1 MQQIAVKNFRV
12 FGEPAVFDL
21 SPVTILTGR
30 NNAGKSSLI
39 KALLLLADF
48 IEQDDQ
54 TVLRLDGP
62 RAARHKIT
70 SFENL
75 KNWEVAENTVRLSY
89 TMGDVQLEYEFGRHT
104 EPIMAQL
111 TCFRI
116 IVPALKEELELKLV
130 EKEENAYC
138 FSVRQGLIDYIVNEG
153 TYLALQSQ
161 GFLSEATKTENRLVS
176 LDEEI
181 ARKQAQF
188 ESHPEM
194 LLYQAVSSA
203 FAQLS
208 SKRDELLERIQE
220 LKASAESHKVRD
232 KGLVYFGQVNVD
244 DVDLGTTTLAR
255 IIQQGLV
262 AYVEADAS
270 RPTQQ
275 FKYLAEQVRSTLVR
289 FYQELQQLMR
299 FPLAHLSPNRT
310 YQSRL
315 YFSQQMGSEITS
327 IVEAFMHRGIRRG
340 SAADKFLRHWLP
352 LFNVGDSVNVTPV
365 EGMAFKITI
374 NVTGRKGS
382 PINLADLG
390 FGAGQILTILLQIAS
405 VIERQEERA
414 AAGKVRNVAAVLLIE
429 EPEANLHPRLQSLL
443 AVLFEE
449 ITRSYSIRLVVE
461 THSEY
466 LIRKLQLLVASSGVD
481 EDYGKNV
488 VLYYMDQSLGE
499 NGLPVASA
507 RRITILPDGKLSDS
521 FGNGFFD
528 EADENAMELYRLQK
542 KAARQLQS

>member
-130 EKEENAYC
+130 EKEENAYY

-153 TYLALQSQ
+153 AYLALQSQ

-232 KGLVYFGQVNVD
+232 KGLVYF
-244 DVDLGTTTLAR
+244 
-255 IIQQGLV
+255 
-262 AYVEADAS
+262 S
-270 RPTQQ
+270 
-275 FKYLAEQVRSTLVR
+275 STLVKAMPFR
-289 FYQELQQLMR
+289 
-299 FPLAHLSPNRT
+299 A
-310 YQSRL
+310 RL
-315 YFSQQMGSEITS
+315 
-327 IVEAFMHRGIRRG
+327 
-340 SAADKFLRHWLP
+340 
-352 LFNVGDSVNVTPV
+352 
-365 EGMAFKITI
+365 
-374 NVTGRKGS
+374 
-382 PINLADLG
+382 
-390 FGAGQILTILLQIAS
+390 
-405 VIERQEERA
+405 
-414 AAGKVRNVAAVLLIE
+414 
-429 EPEANLHPRLQSLL
+429 
-443 AVLFEE
+443 
-449 ITRSYSIRLVVE
+449 
-461 THSEY
+461 
-466 LIRKLQLLVASSGVD
+466 
-481 EDYGKNV
+481 
-488 VLYYMDQSLGE
+488 
-499 NGLPVASA
+499 
-507 RRITILPDGKLSDS
+507 
-521 FGNGFFD
+521 
-528 EADENAMELYRLQK
+528 
-542 KAARQLQS
+542 